1 MNYVESFNLF
11 GTEAKQIPCIKG
23 TGAPTDKTEGAAGC
37 FYMDTDTGEIYKCVS
52 VSEGA
57 YAWEPVGGSAVGKV
71 TESGGVIFGNESNQA
86 TGEASIAAGDVAMR
100 VDGEYAENAEG
111 KVYVV
116 SVDCELAK
124 RDDVISAGYEVISLE
139 ELNNGTD
146 TYVLTSTGG
155 YCLREDARFN
165 EAVGSG
171 STANGLGAISF
182 ARASKSLGYRTQTG
196 CPPSEDWFDKRPE
209 LIQVMGAIQGD
220 GSIEVYPG
228 GSTSTN
234 MTHTCPILGSVLIF
248 EYSATKE
255 ESGDSVNASIR
266 FQFKKASGGYT
277 EKTHSLV
284 TNGEIQVVKIDVP
297 SGYTEVYVYWRTGLV
312 NSGST
317 VFNIK
322 NQKIFFCDKESIG
335 QGAVATG
342 ADTAALANHDYAG
355 GLRTLVKGPCA
366 FGHGRDLVVTGEG
379 AFGAGVGGQALEY
392 GAFTCGD
399 QNKSRMY
406 NAFTCGAYNEA
417 NNSNVL
423 VGGTHNL
430 SGIGNQAV
438 FGKYNA
444 QRTDAMLVV
453 GNGTSAT
460 RNNALV
466 VKTDGNVLADG
477 AFTPNGAD
485 YAEFFE
491 WQDGNPSAEDRIGL
505 LVALTGEKIRLAMPG
520 DDVLGIVSGTAA
532 VLGDSAAMH
541 WKYKYMTDEYGRVL
555 YDMVEE
561 FMEYIDPDTNET
573 IPISTGF
580 MPQPRLNP
588 DFDPESTYIPRD
600 ERKEWDQIGMMGK
613 LYTRDDGSCS
623 AGDYGCPGENG
634 VLTKSDTPTNIR
646 VMKRTSDNIVLVL
659 LK

>member
-57 YAWEPVGGSAVGKV
+57 YAWEPVGGSAAGKA
-71 TESGGVIFGNESNQA
+71 TESGGAIFGHESNEA

-100 VDGEYAENAEG
+100 VDGKYAENADG

-116 SVDCELAK
+116 SVDCDLAK
-124 RDDVISAGYEVISLE
+124 REDVVSIGYEVIGLE

-171 STANGLGAISF
+171 STANGLGAVAFS
-182 ARASKSLGYRTQTG
+182 RASKSLGYRTQTG
-196 CPPSEDWFDKRPE
+196 YPPSKEWLKERPE
-209 LIQVMGAIQGD
+209 LEALGRYFSRLDIESGMGSTEIEVNVTGSK
-220 GSIEVYPG
+220 SIEFYYDLENYIVF
-228 GSTSTN
+228 S
-234 MTHTCPILGSVLIF
+234 GSVSP
-248 EYSATKE
+248 SATASFYKANGE
-255 ESGDSVNASIR
+255 YISSRAIVMTEGKNQHITITPPTDAAKMLLYISASASGDDVQFAACYFTDLYIWSRSI
-266 FQFKKASGGYT
+266 
-277 EKTHSLV
+277 
-284 TNGEIQVVKIDVP
+284 GEN
-297 SGYTEVYVYWRTGLV
+297 E
-312 NSGST
+312 
-317 VFNIK
+317 
-322 NQKIFFCDKESIG
+322 G

-342 ADTAALANHDYAG
+342 ADTAAVANHSYAG
-355 GLRTLVKGPCA
+355 GLRTFVKGINA
-366 FGHGRDLVVTGEG
+366 FGHGRDLVIAGEG
-379 AFGAGVGGQALEY
+379 AFGAGVGGEALEY

-417 NNSNVL
+417 DNSNVL

-444 QRTDAMLVV
+444 KRTDAMLVV
-453 GNGTSAT
+453 GNGTSTT

-491 WQDGNPSAEDRIGL
+491 WTDGNPDAEDRIGL
-505 LVALTGEKIRLAMPG
+505 VVALEGEKIRPAMPG

-541 WKYKYMTDEYGRVL
+541 WKYKYLTDEYGRVL

-561 FMEYIDPDTNET
+561 FMDAIDGN
-573 IPISTGF
+573 TGEAIKVSLGVS
-580 MPQPRLNP
+580 PQPRLNP
-588 DFDPESTYIPRD
+588 DFNPDSTYIPRE
-600 ERKEWDQIGMMGK
+600 ERKEWDQIGLMGK
-613 LYTRDDGSCS
+613 LFVRDDG
-623 AGDYGCPGENG
+623 ALNVGDYGCPGENG
-634 VLTKSDTPTNIR
+634 ILTKSDIPTNIR